1 MTIIRLVLCFSLAV
15 RIHRGNGFVAAGVR
29 DSIGKGFFGR
39 YSVGELCRAVWL
51 QGKCGIVQRNASNGG
66 QDGDFAIREKR
77 RERP

>member
-39 YSVGELCRAVWL
+39 YKATSHPA
-51 QGKCGIVQRNASNGG
+51 
-66 QDGDFAIREKR
+66 
-77 RERP
+77 RERATSPVPGESVPDGKAFGDIS